1 MGQAKIRGSFE
12 DRKTQAITKKKAD
25 ELKRQEELTRWWNS
39 LTEEQRKGE
48 INKQK
53 IDQEVIGN
61 VYSMLNVLEPYIKIN
76 KRFNII

>member
-1 MGQAKIRGSFE
+1 MGQAKIRERFE
-12 DRKTQAITKKKAD
+12 DRKTQAIAKKKAD

-39 LTEEQRKGE
+39 LADEHKKEE

-61 VYSMLNVLEPYIKIN
+61 V
-76 KRFNII
+76 